1 VDRPDDD
8 GGGDQQHDHATTSTR
23 REPTMPARA
32 KSILMWIVVI
42 FLLYAVVTNPD
53 RAAEVVENIWDFI
66 YGAFSGFAQFF
77 SNLAD

>member
-1 VDRPDDD
+1 
-8 GGGDQQHDHATTSTR
+8 
-23 REPTMPARA
+23 MPARA